1 MPRKLFCSSS
11 RARLATTAP
20 HYRTRVAQSGPS
32 TGVRAAPAPDN
43 RRVTSAETAPAPI
56 EPVETAGRRPLGLGI
71 FLIVTGAIG
80 WWGAMELITERVRLL
95 LDPEYTLNCD
105 INPLIS
111 CGNVMDSWQASLL
124 GFPNPL
130 LGVAGLVAPIA
141 VGVALLAG
149 ARFERWFWWAFVTGV
164 FGAYLFVHWLFQ
176 QAVYEIGALCPW
188 CMLVWLVV
196 IPMFWWLLLWCLKHG
211 VLTASPRVRGLAAA
225 VWPFTW
231 VIVLANLVAI
241 ATAILVQFPTLIS
254 LLLG

>member
-1 MPRKLFCSSS
+1 MSTADSSPRTP
-11 RARLATTAP
+11 AAATVEAP
-20 HYRTRVAQSGPS
+20 S
-32 TGVRAAPAPDN
+32 
-43 RRVTSAETAPAPI
+43 
-56 EPVETAGRRPLGLGI
+56 RRPIGFAV
-71 FLIVTGAIG
+71 FLIVTGAVG

-111 CGNVMDSWQASLL
+111 CGNVMESWQASLL

-149 ARFERWFWWAFVTGV
+149 ARFDRWFWWAFVTGV

-211 VLTASPRVRGLAAA
+211 MLTASPRVRGLAAA

>member
-1 MPRKLFCSSS
+1 M
-11 RARLATTAP
+11 TT
-20 HYRTRVAQSGPS
+20 TDS
-32 TGVRAAPAPDN
+32 AALDKPY
-43 RRVTSAETAPAPI
+43 TS
-56 EPVETAGRRPLGLGI
+56 RRPIGMGI
-71 FLIVTGAIG
+71 FLILTGVIG

-111 CGNVMDSWQASLL
+111 CGNVMASWQASLL

-149 ARFERWFWWAFVTGV
+149 ARFDRWFWWAFMTGV
-164 FGAYLFVHWLFQ
+164 AAAFVFIHWLFD
-176 QAVYEIGALCPW
+176 QAVYQIGALCPW
-188 CMLVWLVV
+188 CMLVWLMV
-196 IPMFWWLLLWCLKHG
+196 IPMFWVLLIWSLKTQK
-211 VLTASPRVRGLAAA
+211 LTDNARAQRFAAA

-241 ATAILVQFPTLIS
+241 AVAILVQFPTLIS

>member
-1 MPRKLFCSSS
+1 M
-11 RARLATTAP
+11 RAASARDNRGVTAVENPPVDPATT
-20 HYRTRVAQSGPS
+20 TV
-32 TGVRAAPAPDN
+32 AAPA
-43 RRVTSAETAPAPI
+43 
-56 EPVETAGRRPLGLGI
+56 RRPIGLGI
-71 FLIVTGAIG
+71 FLIITGAVG

-111 CGNVMDSWQASLL
+111 CGNVMASWQASLL

-149 ARFERWFWWAFVTGV
+149 ARFDRWFWWAFLTGV
-164 FGAYLFVHWLFQ
+164 FGAYVFVHWLFD
-176 QAVYEIGALCPW
+176 QAVYQIGALCPW
-188 CMLVWLVV
+188 CMLVWLMV
-196 IPMFWWLLLWCLKHG
+196 IPMFWVLLLWSLKSG
-211 VLTASPRVRGLAAA
+211 VLTDRPGARRVATA

-241 ATAILVQFPTLIS
+241 AVAILVQFPSLIS

>member
-1 MPRKLFCSSS
+1 MTTTDAAALENPY
-11 RARLATTAP
+11 AT
-20 HYRTRVAQSGPS
+20 
-32 TGVRAAPAPDN
+32 
-43 RRVTSAETAPAPI
+43 
-56 EPVETAGRRPLGLGI
+56 RRPIGMGI
-71 FLIVTGAIG
+71 FLILTGAIG

-111 CGNVMDSWQASLL
+111 CGNVMASWQASLL

-149 ARFERWFWWAFVTGV
+149 ARFDRWFWWAFMTGV
-164 FGAYLFVHWLFQ
+164 AGAFVFIHWLFD
-176 QAVYEIGALCPW
+176 QAVYQIGALCPW
-188 CMLVWLVV
+188 CMLVWLMV
-196 IPMFWWLLLWCLKHG
+196 IPMFWVLLFWA
-211 VLTASPRVRGLAAA
+211 LTTQKLTDNARAQRFAAA

-241 ATAILVQFPTLIS
+241 AVAILVQFPTLIS